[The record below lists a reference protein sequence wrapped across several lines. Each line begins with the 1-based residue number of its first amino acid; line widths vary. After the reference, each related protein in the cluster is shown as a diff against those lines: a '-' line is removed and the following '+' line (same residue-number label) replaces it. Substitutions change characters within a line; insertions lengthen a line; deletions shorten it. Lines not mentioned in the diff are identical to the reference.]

1 MIVFPAVRGSASL
14 FPRHST
20 GCIRFPP
27 AVTEENLRGITGI
40 GFFYTLD
47 IFRSTQSVITVA
59 KAKHCWEYKALTA
72 ADGTAFS
79 FCHPQPDRGEG
90 CSTYAGF
97 PLSGPNRQLV
107 GS

>member
-20 GCIRFPP
+20 GSIRFPP

-40 GFFYTLD
+40 GFFTHW
-47 IFRSTQSVITVA
+47 IFFVAPSQS
-59 KAKHCWEYKALTA
+59 AKHCWEYKALTA
-72 ADGTAFS
+72 ADGTAF

-90 CSTYAGF
+90 
-97 PLSGPNRQLV
+97 
-107 GS
+107 